1 MAMPRVLSCV
11 LLALLSALPASG
23 QEARR
28 RWEMQRQIRLDKF
41 DQILPLAMRHA
52 GIDMWIV
59 AVKENH
65 YDPLWEDLGR
75 GYVSGIGYYVF
86 TDRGR
91 DRIERAALGPS
102 GYLLEQS
109 GAYDVFAA
117 ASTLQAFVKERNP
130 KRIGVN
136 MSHEI
141 GPADGLSFTMHQH
154 LVKTLGEPY
163 ASRLVSAET
172 LVSEFRSKRVAAEIV
187 AFGEAAGIA
196 IQLAERA
203 LSNEVITP
211 GKTTLEQVAWWM
223 QDRLLERGL
232 GSEFDMP
239 SVYITGPEGIAATS
253 NARIIQPGDV
263 MMIDWG
269 VQLMNFGTDVKRVAY
284 VLKPGEIVPPKS
296 IQNAFDRALAV
307 RDVLKKADQ
316 AWCASRRDHEGDG
329 RCTPRRRLRGDRV
342 QPPQRRR
349 QDRRRVRLPSGRE
362 HRPRH
367 WPVTDYLAAAAAD
380 VHAAPAAHVR
390 VRVLCLHADRRMGRQ
405 EAPYPDRR
413 RCHPDGARDPVSAS
427 GELQVVGDSI
437 GLTSGSLAFGAP
449 RRRSLVGVARY
460 RSLLRLGAPRLV
472 GARAVRP
479 ALVHSIA
486 IVSRGRH
493 GRGPHEGAKPRVLRV
508 PKARV
513 LRCEPKASE
522 PYEASVGEPSPTAAS
537 SSSAWQREA
546 ESRCGRATR

>member
-1 MAMPRVLSCV
+1 MAMTRVLSCV
-11 LLALLSALPASG
+11 LLALLTALPASG

-109 GAYDVFAA
+109 GAYDLVAA
-117 ASTLQAFVKERNP
+117 ASTLQAFVRDRNP

-141 GPADGLSFTMHQH
+141 GPADGLSYTMHQH

-211 GKTTLEQVAWWM
+211 GTTTLEQVAWWM

-253 NARIIQPGDV
+253 NAHIIQPGDV
-263 MMIDWG
+263 LMIDWG

-307 RDVLKKADQ
+307 RDVLKKAIKPGVRSDETMK
-316 AWCASRRDHEGDG
+316 AMDDA
-329 RCTPRRRLRGDRV
+329 LRGAGYGVIEFNRPNADDKTDV
-342 QPPQRRR
+342 VYGFHPVGNTGHDIGPSLTTWQPLQRTFTLHLQHMFAFEYFAYTPIAEWGGKKLRIPIEDDAILMEHGI
-349 QDRRRVRLPSGRE
+349 QFLHPANYRL
-362 HRPRH
+362 
-367 WPVTDYLAAAAAD
+367 
-380 VHAAPAAHVR
+380 
-390 VRVLCLHADRRMGRQ
+390 
-405 EAPYPDRR
+405 
-413 RCHPDGARDPVSAS
+413 
-427 GELQVVGDSI
+427 
-437 GLTSGSLAFGAP
+437 
-449 RRRSLVGVARY
+449 LVIR
-460 RSLLRLGAPRLV
+460 
-472 GARAVRP
+472 
-479 ALVHSIA
+479 
-486 IVSRGRH
+486 
-493 GRGPHEGAKPRVLRV
+493 
-508 PKARV
+508 
-513 LRCEPKASE
+513 
-522 PYEASVGEPSPTAAS
+522 
-537 SSSAWQREA
+537 
-546 ESRCGRATR
+546 